1 MASEAME
8 LLEAIRAERARQKA
22 ELRAFVRSANSRPSK
37 DLNGKADYWLSVCLD
52 DEFQAR
58 HTKRDKRMEHAPF
71 AIANARGDGW
81 KGVDQGA
88 NTLQKVDA
96 IRDEHRIHYVETR

>member
-1 MASEAME
+1 MASGAME
-8 LLEAIRAERARQKA
+8 LVEAIRAERARQKV
-22 ELRAFVRSANSRPSK
+22 ELRAFAMSANSRPAK
-37 DLNGKADYWLSVCLD
+37 DLGGKADYWLSRCLD
-52 DEFQAR
+52 DDAIGT
-58 HTKRDKRMEHAPF
+58 HTKRDKRMQHAPF

-96 IRDEHRIHYVETR
+96 IRNEHRIHYVETR